1 MTPIRTVLL
10 AFSGVLAL
18 LGLFVLAAARD
29 PGLVVFGW
37 GLVGFGLLFGFS
49 LIKRTFDEA
58 EAARR
63 G

>member
-29 PGLVVFGW
+29 TGLIVFGW
-37 GLVGFGLLFGFS
+37 GLVAFGLLFGFS
-49 LIKRTFDEA
+49 LIKRNFDEA